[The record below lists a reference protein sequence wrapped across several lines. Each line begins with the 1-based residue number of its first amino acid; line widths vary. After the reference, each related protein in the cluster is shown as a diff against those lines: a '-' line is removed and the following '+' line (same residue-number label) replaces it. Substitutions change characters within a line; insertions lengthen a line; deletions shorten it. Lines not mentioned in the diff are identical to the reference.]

1 MQTIYLVVLML
12 LPQTLK
18 SLLHNK
24 NLQYFNRQRELES
37 WNSTIRITSQLRQL
51 PLVTEQLQSLKLIC
65 LIKALV
71 CCPVIQPTHPQPTS
85 VLVPCRK
92 SIIISSN
99 TELEYKI
106 DTQHFFHNPFFIA
119 NDSVF
124 FWTIIIMETN
134 GKFVLENTILS
145 CFCLLSKIS
154 FQSTIA
160 QNEFL
165 LLMYLNM
172 C

>member
-1 MQTIYLVVLML
+1 M
-12 LPQTLK
+12 
-18 SLLHNK
+18 
-24 NLQYFNRQRELES
+24 ELDC
-37 WNSTIRITSQLRQL
+37 WNSNIRIASQLMQL

-71 CCPVIQPTHPQPTS
+71 CCLVIHPTHFQPTS

-99 TELEYKI
+99 TELECKI
-106 DTQHFFHNPFFIA
+106 DTQHFFHNPFFKA

-145 CFCLLSKIS
+145 CFCLMSKIS
-154 FQSTIA
+154 FQSTTA
-160 QNEFL
+160 
-165 LLMYLNM
+165 
-172 C
+172 